1 MRHFAVVLAVLL
13 TTIATPLH
21 ATTRCQGTTLQ
32 TLSVQ
37 SGVPFDLP
45 VSRRSGANHY
55 FVQSAFF
62 FQQLPNETW
71 LILGNSTYELVSQR
85 DTLKFTETAFA
96 TWPGN
101 ESNSVYYVV
110 TALNTF
116 EPSFVPCAQDVLV
129 TVTSDARLQK
139 DSTRFIVPVAG
150 SVKGAFNS
158 SFRTRLILENR
169 WQGESDVLTGR
180 IVFHRTGTTASSN
193 DPSINYSIA
202 PEGSVIYDD
211 VMDALHA
218 TGVGTLDILPDP
230 GSSGFYASPG
240 IRAQIVSIASD
251 GGVFSA
257 ELPAVSMTGPYYGSV
272 WAGTFAPRILI
283 TDTTQKRYAL
293 GVRTLSDEVTLTVR
307 LADAAGVE
315 RAAKTRVFPAEYHE
329 QIPIADWFSV
339 PIAAGDTLTFD
350 ARHNAHPDLPGGAVV
365 YLAETDN
372 KTNDVSIVVPYRDP
386 FSTIPPIVTCSIGC
400 SFLSF

>member
-13 TTIATPLH
+13 TIPMH
-21 ATTRCQGTTLQ
+21 ATMRCQGTTLQ

-37 SGVPFDLP
+37 SGVSFDLP
-45 VSRRSGANHY
+45 VTTRAGANHY
-55 FVQSAFF
+55 FVQSAAF

-71 LILGNSTYELVSQR
+71 LILGNSTYEIVTQR
-85 DTLKFTETAFA
+85 NPLKISETAFA
-96 TWPGN
+96 TWPGD
-101 ESNSVYYVV
+101 ESDSVYYVV
-110 TALNTF
+110 TAVNTF
-116 EPSFVPCAQDVLV
+116 DPSFVPCAQDVLV

-169 WQGESDVLTGR
+169 WQGDSDVITGR
-180 IVFHRTGTTASSN
+180 IVFHRTGATASSN

-202 PEGSVIYDD
+202 PNGSVIYDD
-211 VMDALHA
+211 LMDALHA
-218 TGVGTLDILPDP
+218 AGVGTLDILPDP

-240 IRAQIVSIASD
+240 IRAQIISIASD

-257 ELPAVSMTGPYYGSV
+257 DLPAVSMTGTYYGSI
-272 WAGTFAPRILI
+272 WAGTFQPRILI

-315 RAAKTRVFPAEYHE
+315 RATKTRVFPAEYHE

-350 ARHNAHPDLPGGAVV
+350 AYRNSHQFLPGGAIV

-386 FSTIPPIVTCSIGC
+386 FSTIPPVVTCSIGC